1 MNSGIESIGTRTAG
15 TRPDGG
21 TDTHGTGRKTMN
33 AQEATIGRRDVATG
47 VRNVALT
54 RALAVTRMNS
64 RQWMLFV
71 MPWAIVLVVLW
82 AHAAILAII
91 RSQGVEIPDEGFNG
105 VGSTLFFFSLAMFA
119 SITTQ
124 HFPFAMGL
132 GVTRRD
138 FYLGTALT
146 SLCTGVVNGVLV
158 LIFAQIER
166 ATDGYSVHLEVL
178 SVVYRV
184 TDSAALVFFS
194 MVLLTMAF
202 AALGVFA
209 GVIYLKWRAN
219 GMFTAALILA
229 FAAAVAALL
238 ITWQRGWPAVGRFF
252 VDTPIAVLLLAV
264 PAVLGAVLF
273 GVGYRMMRTVEA

>member
-1 MNSGIESIGTRTAG
+1 M
-15 TRPDGG
+15 
-21 TDTHGTGRKTMN
+21 MN
-33 AQEATIGRRDVATG
+33 AQEAAIGRQEAAAG
-47 VRNVALT
+47 LRNVAFS

-64 RQWMLFV
+64 RQWMLFA
-71 MPWAIVLVVLW
+71 MPWAIVLVVTW
-82 AHAAILAII
+82 AHAAILAIV

-105 VGSTLFFFSLAMFA
+105 VGSTLFFFSVAMFA

-166 ATDGYSVHLEVL
+166 ATDGYTVHLEVL
-178 SVVYRV
+178 SVVYRI
-184 TDSAALVFFS
+184 TDSPALVFFS
-194 MVLLTMAF
+194 MVLVTMAF

-209 GVIYLKWRAN
+209 GVVYLKWRAN

-229 FAAAVAALL
+229 LVAAVAALL

-252 VDTPIAVLLLAV
+252 VDTPVAVLLLAV
-264 PAVLGAVLF
+264 PAVLGVLLF
-273 GVGYRMMRTVEA
+273 GAGYRMMRNVEA